1 MCNLYN
7 VTTNQQAIR
16 DFISIACFR
25 EGNLPPS
32 INVHPDREGP
42 IIRMD
47 SDGERADDVDL
58 GHANA
63 RGASRRQA

>member
-16 DFISIACFR
+16 DFISISRFR

-42 IIRMD
+42 IIRVD
-47 SDGERADDVDL
+47 SGGERELTMSA
-58 GHANA
+58 
-63 RGASRRQA
+63 

>member
-16 DFISIACFR
+16 DFFSISRFR

-32 INVHPDREGP
+32 INVHPDREAP
-42 IIRMD
+42 IIRVD
-47 SDGERADDVDL
+47 SCGERELTMSA
-58 GHANA
+58 
-63 RGASRRQA
+63 

>member
-16 DFISIACFR
+16 DFISIARFR

-32 INVHPDREGP
+32 T
-42 IIRMD
+42 
-47 SDGERADDVDL
+47 
-58 GHANA
+58 A
-63 RGASRRQA
+63 RHSLPAEKKPG